1 MFEQQFD
8 NIPAGETKI
17 LKWFFF
23 SKLPVGYPT
32 PNKLN

>member
-1 MFEQQFD
+1 MFEHQFD
-8 NIPAGETKI
+8 NIPAGETKR
-17 LKWFFF
+17 LKWFS